1 MEFFVS
7 IYFLKCLSIF
17 LYPKFFDQSPNIGA
31 LEVFRLKVKKT
42 WPFMVFLSSLS
53 LILSSCA
60 TMSDSLILGI
70 GAGAAA
76 GSAVSNQNNGD
87 KGTGAAIGAALG
99 GLSAYLIHK
108 GIEKREEKIRRET
121 LLNLEKFDVS
131 TPPKSG
137 MVSIPTGGGHFL
149 TKPVVDMEWIE
160 TQVQGDKLVEGHRVW
175 RIIEKPKWIPSDDSD
190 KVQKK

>member
-1 MEFFVS
+1 MNVS
-7 IYFLKCLSIF
+7 HYKHLDLSKFLKL
-17 LYPKFFDQSPNIGA
+17 KFFDQSPNIGA
-31 LEVFRLKVKKT
+31 LEVFLLKIRKT
-42 WPFMVFLSSLS
+42 WSFTVFLCSVS
-53 LILSSCA
+53 LILCSCA

-70 GAGAAA
+70 GSGAAA
-76 GSAVSNQNNGD
+76 GSAISNQNNGD
-87 KGTGAAIGAALG
+87 KGAGAAVGAVIG

-108 GIEKREEKIRRET
+108 GIEKREEKIRRDT

-149 TKPVVDMEWIE
+149 TKPVVDMEWVE

-175 RIIEKPKWIPSDDSD
+175 RIIEKPKWIPSADGEAS
-190 KVQKK
+190 QK